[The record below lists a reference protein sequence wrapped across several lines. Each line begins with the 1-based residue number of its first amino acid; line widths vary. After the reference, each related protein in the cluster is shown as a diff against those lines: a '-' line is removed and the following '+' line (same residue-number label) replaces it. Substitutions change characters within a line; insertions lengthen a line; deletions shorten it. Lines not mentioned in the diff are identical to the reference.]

1 MRSNWVGKEMNDNL
15 SPKQLL
21 FLLTFHQI
29 YVLVYGIVE
38 QKISLWSNWV
48 QDEEDDEFE
57 ARDVITHIR
66 LWHDL
71 TDGRTER
78 KVMAA
83 SAGAQLH
90 IWNIDKG

>member
-1 MRSNWVGKEMNDNL
+1 M
-15 SPKQLL
+15 
-21 FLLTFHQI
+21 
-29 YVLVYGIVE
+29 VYGIVE

-48 QDEEDDEFE
+48 QDEDDEDFE

-90 IWNIDKG
+90 IWNIDKGEVLKWISYIACVQYFDFGKTSKS